1 MHLCRLIQHEK
12 FHRKLIEDEHMF
24 NFFMKVLRIY
34 DTVVTFWLLKYLRDC
49 IIIMNMCVN
58 ALLFRKKIRHTLF
71 FSTEIVIIFSTH
83 DVDS

>member
-1 MHLCRLIQHEK
+1 ML
-12 FHRKLIEDEHMF
+12 

-49 IIIMNMCVN
+49 IIIIMNMCVN
-58 ALLFRKKIRHTLF
+58 ALLFKKKIRHTLF

>member
-1 MHLCRLIQHEK
+1 
-12 FHRKLIEDEHMF
+12 MF

-58 ALLFRKKIRHTLF
+58 ALLFKKKIRHTLF
-71 FSTEIVIIFSTH
+71 LALK
-83 DVDS
+83 

>member
-58 ALLFRKKIRHTLF
+58 ALLFKKKIRHTLF

>member
-12 FHRKLIEDEHMF
+12 FNCKLIEDEHMF

>member
-12 FHRKLIEDEHMF
+12 FHRKLLEDEHMF

-58 ALLFRKKIRHTLF
+58 ALLFKKKIRHTLF

>member
-12 FHRKLIEDEHMF
+12 FHRKLLEDEHMF